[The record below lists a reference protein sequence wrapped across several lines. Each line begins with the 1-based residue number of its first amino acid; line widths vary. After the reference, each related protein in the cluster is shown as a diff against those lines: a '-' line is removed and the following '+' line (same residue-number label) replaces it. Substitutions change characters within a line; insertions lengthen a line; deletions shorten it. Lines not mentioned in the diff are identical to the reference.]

1 MSSSNSNVAT
11 TGVKIGDRVRW
22 ESMIGT
28 VRGEVVSMRLAMSG
42 SGALV
47 PWVTVAYHWAG
58 RDTSVELCGTEQNLN
73 MMKFRVNFRNKE
85 FA

>member
-1 MSSSNSNVAT
+1 MSNSNVAT

-47 PWVTVAYHWAG
+47 PWVTIAYHRAG